1 MKEEKRTF
9 LQIRSELQSIQQN
22 HMICETMDLIHYQ
35 FTQIASI
42 YNFIDFSTA
51 MSNLELSYV
60 GNFGSLGFRDEA
72 KIFELSELGI
82 HEQHKVYTSS

>member
-1 MKEEKRTF
+1 
-9 LQIRSELQSIQQN
+9 
-22 HMICETMDLIHYQ
+22 MICETMDLIHYQ

-42 YNFIDFSTA
+42 YVFNFLDFSTA

-60 GNFGSLGFRDEA
+60 ANFGSLDFRDEA

-82 HEQHKVYTSS
+82 HEQHKSIHLPLKGLFFRDSEQNCKRTAFN